1 MCSSHGTA
9 LSLLVHLLLLS
20 CQVRSPRGE
29 QLRGVGRRG
38 TEECESLVGCGEAA
52 QRASIPE
59 SSQGSLWIEGLVP
72 YVFQAN
78 LGECKTP
85 DSGVVVYADP
95 VPGRGVV
102 WCCSTPVVCS
112 RNHSIYHRALVCVC
126 CTHRRRCSCILL
138 QSHGDVGTRDLYQV
152 CASDNRGGLR
162 GARRRRVRA
171 AASHKRSLL
180 THLVMI
186 WPWHSS
192 LSLPVM

>member
-1 MCSSHGTA
+1 MNPAVQVCPSMCSSHGTA

-126 CTHRRRCSCILL
+126 VALT
-138 QSHGDVGTRDLYQV
+138 GDD
-152 CASDNRGGLR
+152 
-162 GARRRRVRA
+162 VRA
-171 AASHKRSLL
+171 SFSKAM
-180 THLVMI
+180 VMWERETCI
-186 WPWHSS
+186 RFVPRTTEEDYVE
-192 LSLPVM
+192 LGEGG